1 MSLRKFTVSFDETI
15 RVGGIGLAL
24 FFMFQ
29 YLVYINAK
37 SLYFLIGS
45 EGYFN
50 LYFAII
56 GSMAYSSTT
65 IAVMRRK
72 GHRKMKIALPL
83 FDSCLV
89 LFGYNLNLFEE
100 IANGDFNLMRFGLSL
115 FFAMF
120 TGFIT
125 YGLGMLNFEERTTAA
140 EIGETDRYTSELE
153 RVNEDLE
160 QINSNLSAKLDETER
175 KLRETERFYAES
187 THINS
192 ELSAKQ
198 KETLTFAE
206 GFLVNHVLFEAWRT
220 SKKSQSN
227 RNGYDTAIGMLANQV
242 KQGKKVSLQDWFD
255 TVESIKKN

>member
-29 YLVYINAK
+29 YLVYVNAK

-50 LYFAII
+50 LYFAVI

-89 LFGYNLNLFEE
+89 LFGYNLNLLEE
-100 IANGDFNLMRFGLSL
+100 IANGDFNPMRFGLTL
-115 FFAMF
+115 FFALF

-125 YGLGMLNFEERTTAA
+125 YGLGMLNFEERTTAN
-140 EIGETDRYTSELE
+140 EIGDTDRIISELE
-153 RVNEDLE
+153 RNNAELSRNLE
-160 QINSNLSAKLDETER
+160 ETLRKLNETER
-175 KLRETERFYAES
+175 YYAES
-187 THINS
+187 THING

-198 KETLTFAE
+198 KETLLFAE
-206 GFLVNHVLFEAWRT
+206 GFLVNHVLFESWR
-220 SKKSQSN
+220 SKKKSPSN
-227 RNGYDTAIGMLANQV
+227 RNGYEAAVDRLAEQI
-242 KQGKKVSLQDWFD
+242 KTGKKVSLQDWFD

>member
-29 YLVYINAK
+29 YLVYVNAK

-45 EGYFN
+45 DGYFN

-56 GSMAYSSTT
+56 GSLAYSSTT

-72 GHRKMKIALPL
+72 GHRKMKVALPV
-83 FDSCLV
+83 FDSFLV

-100 IANGDFNLMRFGLSL
+100 LATGDFNPMRFGLSL
-115 FFAMF
+115 FFALF

-125 YGLGMLNFEERTTAA
+125 YGLGMLNFEERTTEG
-140 EIGETDRYTSELE
+140 EIGDTERIVSELE
-153 RVNEDLE
+153 RNNGELNRLLE
-160 QINSNLSAKLDETER
+160 ETKHKLDETEC
-175 KLRETERFYAES
+175 FFAES

-192 ELSAKQ
+192 ELEAKR
-198 KETLTFAE
+198 KDLHLIAE
-206 GFLVNHVLFEAWRT
+206 AFLINHIRYEAWLGKKKRVTNGHGT
-220 SKKSQSN
+220 SMN
-227 RNGYDTAIGMLANQV
+227 RLAERL
-242 KQGKKVSLQDWFD
+242 KQGQHVTIQDYFKE
-255 TVESIKKN
+255 VEPSKN